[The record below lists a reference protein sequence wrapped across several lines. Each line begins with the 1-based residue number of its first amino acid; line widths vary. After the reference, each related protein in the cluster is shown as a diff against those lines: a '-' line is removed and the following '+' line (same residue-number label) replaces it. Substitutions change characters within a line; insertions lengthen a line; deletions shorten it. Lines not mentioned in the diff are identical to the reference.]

1 MARTPRTLATLAV
14 ALFVG
19 FGSTLPAHAQGHRNA
34 NPNAP
39 KLVVV
44 IFKSSDKQLG
54 PDAAE
59 AVRSHIDGD
68 VSYRS
73 LWVVPKNDIN
83 VTLEASGYSTTDA
96 LSSADANL
104 LSKQLRGD
112 EYLEGQVTKTA
123 AGYSIE
129 AWLVLTRDAQLVQ
142 PLGTFEGNK
151 LDAVADKVSRA
162 YQDAHNKTFEAE
174 KKCRSD
180 DREGK
185 TADALKEAESAIKA
199 YPKSTWLRYCEL
211 AIAKEQK
218 KPSVEV
224 LKIVDDIRAA
234 DPKSKIALKEA
245 VSLYDELSKGDE
257 KDEKG
262 YRKKKIEVLF
272 ALRDADPTNSSLI
285 AQIGAELAATGQVD
299 QALPVIEK
307 AVTDN
312 PGDINL
318 VKLYF
323 NLLGATKN
331 TKKMASVGEEMVK
344 MDTSAADQ
352 GFFDKMVAAYAAD
365 TNFAKALEWQSKAT
379 QKFPKVAAN
388 WLLRSQIEKKLGQAG
403 PSMASLRRA
412 YEVDPKAV
420 ENAHA
425 QFAGAFKEAG
435 QLDSALAEVHASQ
448 KAGEDKTMTG
458 GMAVSIGDA
467 LRKAAEAS
475 KTADDWGK
483 AYAVLSYADSI
494 APVAVRPQ
502 AKFLL
507 GYAAYSLAA
516 PLIQENQTK
525 KSCEQAK
532 RAAAYLLEAQINLP
546 AGGAFAP
553 DVTKTLLGAV
563 AQYTP
568 ASDSHVKAFCK

>member
-14 ALFVG
+14 ALFAG
-19 FGSTLPAHAQGHRNA
+19 FGTTLSAQVRRMG

-59 AVRSHIDGD
+59 AVRNRIEGD
-68 VSYRS
+68 VSYRA
-73 LWVVPKNDIN
+73 LNVVPKNDIN

-112 EYLEGQVTKTA
+112 EYLEGVVTKTA
-123 AGYSIE
+123 TGYQIE
-129 AWLVLTRDAQLVQ
+129 AWVVLTRDAQLVQ
-142 PLGTFEGNK
+142 PLGTFEGAK
-151 LDAVADKVSRA
+151 LDQVADKVSRA
-162 YQDAHNKTFEAE
+162 YQDAHNKTFESE
-174 KKCRSD
+174 KKCRSL

-185 TADALKEAESAIKA
+185 SAEAFKEAEAAIKA
-199 YPKSTWLRYCEL
+199 YPQSTWMRYCEL
-211 AIAKEQK
+211 SVAMAAKQ
-218 KPSVEV
+218 PPADL
-224 LKIVDDIRAA
+224 LKIVDELRAG
-234 DPKSKIALKEA
+234 DPRSKIALREA
-245 VSLYDELSKGDE
+245 VALYDELGKGDE

-262 YRKKKIEVLF
+262 YRAKKIEVLT
-272 ALRDADPTNSSLI
+272 ALHDADPTNPTLV
-285 AQIGAELAATGQVD
+285 AQIVAELAAAGKMDV
-299 QALPVIEK
+299 ALPMIEK
-307 AVTDN
+307 AVNDN
-312 PGDINL
+312 PGDVNL

-323 NLLGATKN
+323 AVLGAAKN
-331 TKKMASVGEEMVK
+331 TKKMVAVGEEMVK
-344 MDTSAADQ
+344 MDSSAADQ
-352 GFFDKMVAAYAAD
+352 GFFDKMMSGYAAD
-365 TNFAKALEWQSKAT
+365 SNYAKALEWQAKAT
-379 QKFPKVAAN
+379 QKFPKVAGN
-388 WLLRSQIEKKLGQAG
+388 WLTRSQLEKKLGQAG
-403 PSMASLRRA
+403 PSMVSLRKA

-420 ENAHA
+420 EDAHA
-425 QFAGAFKEAG
+425 QFAGAYKEAG
-435 QLDSALAEVHASQ
+435 QLDSALAEVRASQ

-475 KTADDWGK
+475 KSPEDWAK
-483 AYAVLSYADSI
+483 AYAVLAYADSI
-494 APVAVRPQ
+494 APANLRPQ

-525 KSCEQAK
+525 KSCEQAR
-532 RAAAYLLEAQINLP
+532 RASAYLLDAWTNLP
-546 AGGAFAP
+546 NGGSFAP

-563 AQYTP
+563 QQYMP
-568 ASDSHVKAFCK
+568 AADSHVKVFCK

>member
-1 MARTPRTLATLAV
+1 MATLAV

-19 FGSTLPAHAQGHRNA
+19 FGTTLPAQAQSHRNA

-54 PDAAE
+54 PEAAE
-59 AVRSHIDGD
+59 AVRSRIEGD

-96 LSSADANL
+96 LSSSDANL

-112 EYLEGQVTKTA
+112 EYLEGVVTKTGA
-123 AGYSIE
+123 SYTIE

-142 PLGTFEGNK
+142 PLGTFDGPK

-162 YQDAHNKTFEAE
+162 YQDAHNKTFDSE

-185 TADALKEAESAIKA
+185 TADAQKEIESTIKA
-199 YPKSTWLRYCEL
+199 YPRTTWLRYCAL
-211 AIAKEQK
+211 MMAKSAK
-218 KPSVEV
+218 KPAAEI
-224 LKIVDDIRAA
+224 LKIVEEIRAI
-234 DPKSKIALKEA
+234 DPKSKMALKEA
-245 VSLYDELSKGDE
+245 VTLYDELGKDDE
-257 KDEKG
+257 KDAKG
-262 YRKKKIEVLF
+262 YRTKKIEVLM
-272 ALRDADPTNSSLI
+272 ALREADPTNSALI
-285 AQIGAELAATGQVD
+285 AQIGAELAASGKMDV
-299 QALPVIEK
+299 ALPMVEK
-307 AVTDN
+307 SVNDN

-323 NLLGATKN
+323 AILGATKN
-331 TKKMASVGEEMVK
+331 TKKMAAVGEEMVK

-352 GFFDKMVAAYAAD
+352 GFFDKMMSAYAAD
-365 TNFAKALEWQSKAT
+365 SNYAKALEWQAKAT
-379 QKFPKVAAN
+379 QKFPNVAAN
-388 WLLRSQIEKKLGQAG
+388 WLTRSQLEKKLGQAG
-403 PSMASLRRA
+403 PSMVSLRRA
-412 YEVDPKAV
+412 YQVDPKAV

-425 QFAGAFKEAG
+425 TFADAYLAAG
-435 QLDSALAEVHASQ
+435 QIDSAVAEVRASQ
-448 KAGEDKTMTG
+448 KAGEDKLMTG
-458 GMAVSIGDA
+458 GTAVKIGQT
-467 LRKAAEAS
+467 LQKAADAS
-475 KTADDWGK
+475 KSPDDWAR
-483 AYAVLSYADSI
+483 AYAVLAYADSI
-494 APVAVRPQ
+494 APPAVRPQ

-507 GYAAYSLAA
+507 GYAAFQLAT
-516 PLIQENQTK
+516 PLIVENQTK

-532 RAAAYLLEAQINLP
+532 RAAGYLLEAQINLP
-546 AGGAFAP
+546 AGGSFAP
-553 DVTKTLLGAV
+553 EPTKQLLGAV
-563 AQYTP
+563 AQYLP

>member
-1 MARTPRTLATLAV
+1 MMATLAV

-19 FGSTLPAHAQGHRNA
+19 FGTTLPAQAQGHRNA

-54 PDAAE
+54 PEAAE
-59 AVRSHIDGD
+59 AVRNKIDGD

-112 EYLEGQVTKTA
+112 EYLEGIVTKSA

-129 AWLVLTRDAQLVQ
+129 AWVVLTRDAQLVQ
-142 PLGTFEGNK
+142 PLGTFDGAK
-151 LDAVADKVSRA
+151 LDAAADKVSRA
-162 YQDAHNKTFEAE
+162 YQDAHNKTFDLE
-174 KKCRSD
+174 KKCRQD

-185 TADALKEAESAIKA
+185 AADAQKDIADAIKA
-199 YPKSTWLRYCEL
+199 YPKTTWLRYCQL
-211 AIAKEQK
+211 AMARSAK
-218 KPSVEV
+218 KPAAEM

-245 VSLYDELSKGDE
+245 VALYDELGKDDA

-262 YRKKKIEVLF
+262 YRTKNIEVLM
-272 ALRDADPTNSSLI
+272 ALREADPTNATLI
-285 AQIGAELAATGQVD
+285 AQIGAELAASGKLDV
-299 QALPVIEK
+299 ALPMVEK
-307 AVTDN
+307 SVNEN

-323 NLLGATKN
+323 NILAATKN
-331 TKKMASVGEEMVK
+331 TKKLSSVGEEMVK

-352 GFFDKMVAAYAAD
+352 AFFDKMVAAYAAD

-379 QKFPKVAAN
+379 QKFPKVAGN
-388 WLLRSQIEKKLGQAG
+388 WLFRSQIEKKLGQAG

-425 QFAGAFKEAG
+425 QFAGAYKDAG
-435 QLDSALAEVHASQ
+435 QIDSALAEVRAS
-448 KAGEDKTMTG
+448 KAANEDKTLTG
-458 GMAVSIGDA
+458 GMAVAIGDA
-467 LRKAAEAS
+467 LRKTA
-475 KTADDWGK
+475 KTPEEWLN
-483 AYAVLSYADSI
+483 AYNELSYADSI
-494 APVAVRPQ
+494 VTAVYKPQ

-507 GYAAYSLAA
+507 GLAAYSLAA

-532 RAAAYLLEAQINLP
+532 KAAAYLLEAQINLP

-553 DVTKTLLGAV
+553 EPTKQLLSAV
-563 AQYTP
+563 AQYGP